1 MATERIRPDEPVPG
15 LSQPPAVTTTSRTGR
30 NLWLA
35 FTEEAKAQS
44 LYQAYAI
51 KAIEEGHPEV
61 AEVFMQVAGAE
72 TVHAME
78 HLKALGEVGSTYEN
92 LSRVIE
98 EELREASVMY
108 PRMIRQAESEGRT
121 DAAATFQ
128 LAFEG
133 ESHHAELFEQAFVR
147 LRRKG
152 QIIVPSR
159 PAEPTLPVPRLE
171 PAAAG
176 APASEAVA
184 EEEGTEKARV
194 ARLRR
199 IREVVFGAQ
208 DGLTSTVAIAATVM
222 AATGT
227 PAFAILAGAASA
239 MAGTISM
246 AAGTYLGSRAATQM
260 EEAEL
265 EMEWREL
272 LRRPDEERA
281 ELISTF
287 RHDGYQLEEA
297 ETMADRLMDDRQLA
311 LRFMA
316 ERELG
321 IAAEAPTD
329 PRKDAAVMAG
339 SYVVGGLLPLIPYVL
354 FADLLAIVAS
364 IALTILALGAVGVI
378 KARTAHRPVFTSVLE
393 VVGIGAAAGAL
404 GYALG
409 EWLPRLFGIG

>member
-1 MATERIRPDEPVPG
+1 
-15 LSQPPAVTTTSRTGR
+15 
-30 NLWLA
+30 
-35 FTEEAKAQS
+35 
-44 LYQAYAI
+44 
-51 KAIEEGHPEV
+51 
-61 AEVFMQVAGAE
+61 
-72 TVHAME
+72 
-78 HLKALGEVGSTYEN
+78 
-92 LSRVIE
+92 
-98 EELREASVMY
+98 
-108 PRMIRQAESEGRT
+108 
-121 DAAATFQ
+121 
-128 LAFEG
+128 
-133 ESHHAELFEQAFVR
+133 
-147 LRRKG
+147 
-152 QIIVPSR
+152 
-159 PAEPTLPVPRLE
+159 
-171 PAAAG
+171 
-176 APASEAVA
+176 
-184 EEEGTEKARV
+184 
-194 ARLRR
+194 
-199 IREVVFGAQ
+199 
-208 DGLTSTVAIAATVM
+208 
-222 AATGT
+222 
-227 PAFAILAGAASA
+227 
-239 MAGTISM
+239 
-246 AAGTYLGSRAATQM
+246 M

-321 IAAEAPTD
+321 IASEAPTD